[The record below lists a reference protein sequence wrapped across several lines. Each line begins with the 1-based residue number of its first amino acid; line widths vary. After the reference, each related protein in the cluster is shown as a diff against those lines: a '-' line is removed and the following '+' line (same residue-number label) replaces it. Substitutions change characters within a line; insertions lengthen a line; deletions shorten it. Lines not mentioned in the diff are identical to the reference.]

1 MAKAYCDELAQY
13 NVQSNA
19 IAPGYFQTEL
29 TQETQANPQRSQFI
43 KQHTPAGHWGKPE
56 DLMGT
61 AIFLASKASDF
72 INGAVLPVDGGY
84 LTR

>member
-1 MAKAYCDELAQY
+1 M
-13 NVQSNA
+13 QSNA

-29 TQETQANPQRSQFI
+29 PINQADTQRNQFI